1 MSRQLQR
8 IHRAKL
14 VIRNKPSAQ
23 AHSLRHATQQSQ
35 IDYVLQGGL
44 LGDEQHLHVA
54 VQLIRLRDQR
64 CIWEKEFDRDSTNP
78 EAQMEV
84 TQEIVREMQRPLE
97 FLSSESR

>member
-1 MSRQLQR
+1 
-8 IHRAKL
+8 
-14 VIRNKPSAQ
+14 
-23 AHSLRHATQQSQ
+23 
-35 IDYVLQGGL
+35 
-44 LGDEQHLHVA
+44 LHVA